1 MALCIIRSI
10 NATVSQTQSL
20 GYLEVLESEGLEG
33 QGGDGPGG
41 GTGVVDQD
49 VASLALRDLALS
61 SDT

>member
-1 MALCIIRSI
+1 MALYIIRSI
-10 NATVSQTQSL
+10 NATVSQTRTL
-20 GYLEVLESEGLEG
+20 RCLEVLESKGLEG
-33 QGGDGPGG
+33 QGGDRPGG